1 MTKERPPKKE
11 ALRIGHRGACGH
23 APENT
28 LRSIAQAVA
37 LGCDL
42 IEVDVQRTK
51 DGHLGLADPE
61 ARIIVLLNRP
71 PKDPTAEAARLQ
83 ATHVGLRFDT
93 ATKPL
98 VTTLHKARL
107 TVFVYT
113 VNKPKDIQRMRAL
126 GVDGIISDYPDR
138 I

>member
-1 MTKERPPKKE
+1 M
-11 ALRIGHRGACGH
+11 
-23 APENT
+23 
-28 LRSIAQAVA
+28 
-37 LGCDL
+37 
-42 IEVDVQRTK
+42 
-51 DGHLGLADPE
+51 
-61 ARIIVLLNRP
+61 VLLKRP
-71 PKDPTAEAARLQ
+71 PKDPTAEVAGLQ